1 MKFTR
6 KQKQMAKVNTR
17 EELKRVY
24 ESTEKALKLAARRKD
39 KKGLNRTMKVH
50 QDVEYALL
58 LKEME

>member
-1 MKFTR
+1 
-6 KQKQMAKVNTR
+6 MAKVNTR